1 MVPSRLCFENK
12 YDISLTFFFFF
23 FELSYNDNITHK
35 LLNSLLDNKYQG
47 EFCKSLLLHLI
58 LYTNIVLTPEEE
70 QKAQE
75 IIDNFEDFP
84 INFNTI
90 LEQKLNI
97 QKYKDNYLNPQQPN
111 FKTSPII

>member
-1 MVPSRLCFENK
+1 MK
-12 YDISLTFFFFF
+12 
-23 FELSYNDNITHK
+23 
-35 LLNSLLDNKYQG
+35 LNSVTTPVINEL
-47 EFCKSLLLHLI
+47 KSTQLAK
-58 LYTNIVLTPEEE
+58 
-70 QKAQE
+70 KAQE

-97 QKYKDNYLNPQQPN
+97 QKYKDKYLNPQQPN